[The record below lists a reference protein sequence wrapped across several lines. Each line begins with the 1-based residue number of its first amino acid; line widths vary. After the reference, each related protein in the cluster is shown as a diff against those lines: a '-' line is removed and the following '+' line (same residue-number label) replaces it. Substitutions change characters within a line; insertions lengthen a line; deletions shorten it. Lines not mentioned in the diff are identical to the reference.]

1 MIVQPDVLHVM
12 VAVIAA
18 VATEVAVQDATHHA
32 MHLLIVSQHEPSLV
46 FLIEG
51 SNMRERSIVLQIM
64 ITI

>member
-32 MHLLIVSQHEPSLV
+32 MHHAMHLLIVSQHEPSLV

-51 SNMRERSIVLQIM
+51 SNMRDQ
-64 ITI
+64 